1 MGLGRLEAMLLIDS
15 ILCEIALPKT
25 GRAILRMW
33 LSVSGLSS
41 SRIRA
46 FVEFDEDSQSAKSK
60 KREIEGNSRRIVC
73 EFAEESKGFCIFI

>member
-1 MGLGRLEAMLLIDS
+1 MDYGLEAMLLSDS
-15 ILCEIALPKT
+15 LLCEVTLPKT
-25 GRAILRMW
+25 GRVTLRMW
-33 LSVSGLSS
+33 LSIRGLSS

-60 KREIEGNSRRIVC
+60 KREISGNSRRIVC